1 MCAALGA
8 QAFAAPASDDPGS
21 TRGRLAHASKCV
33 MTFGFGGGC
42 DKDQADSRR
51 AEKKAAERPAEVT
64 KASVVTGG
72 DDPNAS
78 TRARFAHAS
87 KCVMSLGLLGSCDK
101 DAPAEAARRA
111 EAGPAAPDNST
122 RGRFFQA
129 SRCVA
134 SFGLV
139 GDCDKK

>member
-33 MTFGFGGGC
+33 VTFGFGGGC
-42 DKDQADSRR
+42 DKDQADSKR
-51 AEKKAAERPAEVT
+51 AAKPAADRQADGAKP
-64 KASVVTGG
+64 SVVTGG
-72 DDPNAS
+72 DDPSAS

-87 KCVMSLGLLGSCDK
+87 KCVATLGLLSSCDK
-101 DAPAEAARRA
+101 DAPAEAAKRA
-111 EAGPAAPDNST
+111 DAAPAAPDNST

-129 SRCVA
+129 SRCVF
-134 SFGLV
+134 SLGFV